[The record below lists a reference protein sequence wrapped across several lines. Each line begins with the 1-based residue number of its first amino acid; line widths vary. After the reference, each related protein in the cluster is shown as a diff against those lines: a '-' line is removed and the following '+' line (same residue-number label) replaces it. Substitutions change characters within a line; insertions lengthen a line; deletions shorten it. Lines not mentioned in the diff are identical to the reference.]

1 MADLLAEFLV
11 ETGEQL
17 DELDAPCALRAG
29 AERCRV
35 AQHDFPCRA
44 HHHGNQRFFELPRL
58 AKLAHAAEALMGHYR
73 DGPPVSAEGITVIL
87 ASLERFKE
95 ILAQLG
101 RDGAEPQGSDDDLIQ
116 RLEALTE
123 EQDSPG
129 KQTSDEEQETSPR
142 LGGAGESVQPQAATD
157 KEPAPSPV
165 TITSMPWSGL
175 GTRPQPRR

>member
-1 MADLLAEFLV
+1 LKRASSLTSSTRLVRFEQAPNDAEMLNTIF
-11 ETGEQL
+11 
-17 DELDAPCALRAG
+17 
-29 AERCRV
+29 RV
-35 AQHDFPCRA
+35 AHTIM
-44 HHHGNQRFFELPRL
+44 GTSGFFELPRL

-116 RLEALTE
+116 RLETLTE

-129 KQTSDEEQETSPR
+129 MQTSDEEQETSPR
-142 LGGAGESVQPQAATD
+142 LGGAGESVQPQAATET
-157 KEPAPSPV
+157 EPAPSPV
-165 TITSMPWSGL
+165 TITSMPWNGP
-175 GTRPQPRR
+175 GTRLQPRR